1 MDLLLAISKKYFSS
15 QQKHKKTLASQV
27 FEKILLQKAFM
38 STNTLRK
45 KIFVLCDHDALY
57 SAIEMKLSSLHQISI
72 VRSTLTLPELTNAM
86 PLFDDVDLIILAT
99 VSSRADLV
107 PALIDL
113 LPSSQIGKPLVLIIS
128 EHLPVPESDDRITFL
143 DFPFDMDG
151 LPLTV
156 SKILGRFSST
166 GS

>member
-1 MDLLLAISKKYFSS
+1 
-15 QQKHKKTLASQV
+15 
-27 FEKILLQKAFM
+27 M

-72 VRSTLTLPELTNAM
+72 VRSTLTLSELTNAM
-86 PLFDDVDLIILAT
+86 PLFEDVDLIILAT
-99 VSSRADLV
+99 VPPRADLV

-113 LPSSQIGKPLVLIIS
+113 LPSRQIGKPLVLIIS
-128 EHLPVPESDDRITFL
+128 EHLSVPESDDRITFL

>member
-1 MDLLLAISKKYFSS
+1 MI
-15 QQKHKKTLASQV
+15 
-27 FEKILLQKAFM
+27 
-38 STNTLRK
+38 TNPLRK
-45 KIFVLCDHDALY
+45 KILILCDHDALY
-57 SAIEMKLSSLHQISI
+57 SAIEMKLSGLHQTSI
-72 VRSTLTLPELTNAM
+72 VRSALNLPKLTNAM
-86 PLFDDVDLIILAT
+86 PLFEDVDLIILAT
-99 VSSRADLV
+99 VSPRADLV

-128 EHLPVPESDDRITFL
+128 EHLSASEADDRITFL

>member
-1 MDLLLAISKKYFSS
+1 
-15 QQKHKKTLASQV
+15 
-27 FEKILLQKAFM
+27 M
-38 STNTLRK
+38 STNPLRK

-57 SAIEMKLSSLHQISI
+57 SAIEMKLNSLHQISI

-86 PLFDDVDLIILAT
+86 SLFEDVDLIILAT
-99 VSSRADLV
+99 VPPRADLV
-107 PALIDL
+107 PVLIDL

-128 EHLPVPESDDRITFL
+128 EHLSVPESDDRITFL

-151 LPLTV
+151 LPFTV